1 MEQAIAL
8 WRQRVDGQGARHRGG
23 PTALVEKIFV
33 LAYTRLFEYRSFDAK
48 VSLCRVAC
56 PQGPL
61 DNAAQIAGERRCG
74 EMHGCQPIPPPGM
87 DRSSNRCSSFHA

>member
-23 PTALVEKIFV
+23 PTALGEKIFV

-61 DNAAQIAGERRCG
+61 DNAAQIAE
-74 EMHGCQPIPPPGM
+74 I
-87 DRSSNRCSSFHA
+87 